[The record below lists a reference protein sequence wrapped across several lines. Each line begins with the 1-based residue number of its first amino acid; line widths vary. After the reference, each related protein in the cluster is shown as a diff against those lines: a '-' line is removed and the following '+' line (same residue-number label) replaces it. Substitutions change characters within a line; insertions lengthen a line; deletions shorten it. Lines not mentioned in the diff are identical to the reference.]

1 MIAALGVGLLV
12 LVVLMVAARSGLG
25 SAPEGSGPLPAGAG
39 PALLPGGHN
48 DYDDVI
54 RAALRAAGFS
64 GPDVERYAVLVKAII
79 QQESGWIVQAT
90 GDYDPARC
98 PTNYR
103 TWTNTAG
110 WCALGLGQI
119 HRGYNPDLAIAYD
132 LLDAAGNIG
141 AMAVYLARARAAV
154 GDDVQRVAAAYNG
167 GHSMGLAW
175 PNVPASIT
183 RYVASVA
190 GMYERWAGEAGIA

>member
-12 LVVLMVAARSGLG
+12 LVVLMVAARGG
-25 SAPEGSGPLPAGAG
+25 IGAAPVGSGPLPSGAASV
-39 PALLPGGHN
+39 PLPGGHN

-54 RAALRAAGFS
+54 RAALRAAGF
-64 GPDVERYAVLVKAII
+64 GGADVERYAVLVKAVI
-79 QQESGWIVQAT
+79 QQESGWNAQAR
-90 GDYDPARC
+90 GDYDPNRC
-98 PTNYR
+98 TDPYR
-103 TWTNTAG
+103 NAPNTAG
-110 WCALGLGQI
+110 YCALGLGQI

-183 RYVASVA
+183 RYVATVS
-190 GMYERWAGEAGIA
+190 GLYDRWTGEAGIA